1 MTTITTTDL
10 SWSATWSRNP
20 ATSDPSDYINSR
32 HSVVSDTSKSSSI
45 FNDDN
50 NSDKIILSKK
60 AQEYTNNNSSQIT
73 DTTNTI
79 QEIYNSLGKIIS
91 SSTTSD
97 SEKWNAFEVAD
108 ELRSEYMDNNGIN
121 GLDLSFDQETENSP
135 FMQKINAANDYIN
148 SGKDISANPLATKL
162 FTLWGKESEILLKE
176 SYGSSSF
183 SVNIQETT
191 IHTDNGDI
199 NSFQLTSNFTSHSNI
214 PLKTETS
221 TSSTSASIG
230 HNVQILSVT
239 GKTSD
244 LNAELDKE
252 IVEELFSSSD
262 KKTVKSPKNA
272 QQNTS
277 TNTSTPTP
285 SLTTQNPISGPL
297 S

>member
-50 NSDKIILSKK
+50 NSDKIILSKE

-97 SEKWNAFEVAD
+97 SEKWNAFEAAD

-135 FMQKINAANDYIN
+135 FMQKINATNDYIN
-148 SGKDISANPLATKL
+148 SGKDIAANPLATKL
-162 FTLWGKESEILLKE
+162 FNLWGKEGEILSKE

-183 SVNIQETT
+183 SINIQETT
-191 IHTDNGDI
+191 IHTDSGDVT
-199 NSFQLTSNFTSHSNI
+199 SFQLSSNFNSHSNI
-214 PLKTETS
+214 PLKTSHASTLDTS

-230 HNVQILSVT
+230 NNVQILSVS

-262 KKTVKSPKNA
+262 KN
-272 QQNTS
+272 
-277 TNTSTPTP
+277 
-285 SLTTQNPISGPL
+285 G
-297 S
+297 